1 MKRQLSEIE
10 ALMNEKYFESRM
22 DMVPASIKETI
33 CEIGG
38 KKVIVS
44 RELIVNDRTMIG
56 VEYTPDGLIA
66 GAFTTDKNGK
76 KIKVESNY
84 SENENHH
91 TPQNLISERLEEI
104 SKTLARE
111 KAEAEHKFAENTAS
125 RTNNMEAS
133 KKTVKRRTINEEE
146 IRRRQLEQY
155 KNNRRGC

>member
-22 DMVPASIKETI
+22 DMIPASIKETI

-44 RELIVNDRTMIG
+44 RELIIKDRTMIG

-84 SENENHH
+84 KTAENHH
-91 TPQNLISERLEEI
+91 APQNLISERLEEI
-104 SKTLARE
+104 SKSLAKE
-111 KAEAEHKFAENTAS
+111 KAEADHKFAENVAARDTA
-125 RTNNMEAS
+125 EKAP
-133 KKTVKRRTINEEE
+133 KKKVRKQTLSEED
-146 IRRRQLEQY
+146 IRRKQMDEYNR
-155 KNNRRGC
+155 NRRGC

>member
-38 KKVIVS
+38 KKVTVS

-66 GAFTTDKNGK
+66 SAFTTDKNGK

-84 SENENHH
+84 EPSKNHH

-104 SKTLARE
+104 SKSLAKE
-111 KAEAEHKFAENTAS
+111 KAEAEQKFTQNTAT
-125 RTNNMEAS
+125 RETVAEAA
-133 KKTVKRRTINEEE
+133 KKKVRKQTLSEEE
-146 IRRRQLEQY
+146 IRRKQMDEYNR
-155 KNNRRGC
+155 NRRGC

>member
-10 ALMNEKYFESRM
+10 ALINEKYFESRM
-22 DMVPASIKETI
+22 DMIPASIKETI

-44 RELIVNDRTMIG
+44 RELIIKDRTMIG

-84 SENENHH
+84 ETAENHH

-104 SKTLARE
+104 SKSLAKE
-111 KAEAEHKFAENTAS
+111 KAEADHKFAENVAARDTA
-125 RTNNMEAS
+125 EKAP
-133 KKTVKRRTINEEE
+133 KKKVRKQTLSEED
-146 IRRRQLEQY
+146 IRRKQMEEYNR
-155 KNNRRGC
+155 NRRGC